1 MTDFPAAD
9 GEDDLADVEQEL
21 RADIEEEGGR
31 PGKAL
36 EAFVE
41 ELREENDESV
51 RGIGFYDHEGVEILY
66 LREEIRAELTDEEID
81 ERLKTFA
88 MIGLAESPSDSTL
101 EDYGHLD
108 ATLRWY
114 DNAIVA
120 VYPLT
125 EWSGVIATFE
135 RRASPLIDA
144 AMTHLY

>member
-1 MTDFPAAD
+1 MTDFPEAD

-21 RADIEEEGGR
+21 REDIEDEGGR
-31 PGKAL
+31 PGKPL

-41 ELREENDESV
+41 ELRQENDNSV

-66 LREEIRAELTDEEID
+66 LREEIRAKLTDEEID
-81 ERLKTFA
+81 ERLKRFA
-88 MIGLAESPSDSTL
+88 MIGLAESPIDETL
-101 EDYGHLD
+101 EEYGSLD

-114 DNAIVA
+114 ENAIVA